1 MKKVVQYGII
11 ETIKIITVEL
21 AGVLCI
27 VNFRLPPNHTK
38 RQLWFESIQSCLQGS
53 EKIRKEFM
61 KKFLKTENYRKMR
74 AAEQFLR
81 I

>member
-1 MKKVVQYGII
+1 MKKMVQYGII

-21 AGVLCI
+21 AGVLRI
-27 VNFRLPPNHTK
+27 VNFRLPPNHTE

-61 KKFLKTENYRKMR
+61 KKFLKTENIERW
-74 AAEQFLR
+74 ELQNSF
-81 I
+81 